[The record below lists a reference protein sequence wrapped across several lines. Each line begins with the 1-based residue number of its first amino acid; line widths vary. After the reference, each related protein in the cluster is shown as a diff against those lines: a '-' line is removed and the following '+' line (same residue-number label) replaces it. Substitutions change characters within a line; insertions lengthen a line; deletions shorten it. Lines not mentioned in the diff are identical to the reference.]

1 MVGPLLVA
9 VFVHVFVPVLPQNP
23 PGGSASECCEAQA
36 DTLQGILQRVTSL
49 EREVQTLKADNAN
62 LLKNASS
69 FVALQNEIA
78 QLKCKS
84 AW

>member
-69 FVALQNEIA
+69 VVALQNEIA